1 MAVLGAAGVP
11 HALIGAAALAAA
23 GVLRSTLDLDLLT
36 VDTRVLDRARW
47 ESLWAAGVDVDIR
60 RGDADDPLAGVV
72 RVTMPGERPVD
83 VIVGRHAWQQRA
95 IARAQVLPTGIR
107 VVLPRD
113 LVLLKLYAG
122 GAQDLWDVRQLLGAL
137 DGAALSLQVEEDLSD
152 LPQPAA
158 ALWGDVRGGR

>member
-1 MAVLGAAGVP
+1 M
-11 HALIGAAALAAA
+11 
-23 GVLRSTLDLDLLT
+23 
-36 VDTRVLDRARW
+36 
-47 ESLWAAGVDVDIR
+47 
-60 RGDADDPLAGVV
+60 
-72 RVTMPGERPVD
+72 
-83 VIVGRHAWQQRA
+83 
-95 IARAQVLPTGIR
+95 LPTGIR

-137 DGAALSLQVEEDLSD
+137 DSAALSLQVEEDLSD